1 MEKVRFLRGT
11 REAFERLMNCEND
24 IFYVVEEHNT
34 NNQSETEKEED

>member
-24 IFYVVEEHNT
+24 VFYVVEEDKT
-34 NNQSETEKEED
+34 NNQSKIEKEEE